1 MSYQT
6 ALAAAGA
13 VVIDTKYA
21 GSYQGTWGSIVEY
34 QGKKGLVTGSFGSCS
49 VCDAFQSEFDDYM
62 WGSVVIT
69 HDTQTDT
76 YSRDYG
82 DIQCTKEEYDAQQA
96 EYQQKLSD
104 FGKRYLH
111 VIQDK
116 WDVENQLKHL
126 YNSEDAWYADEQKEL
141 LDWALPLLS

>member
-1 MSYQT
+1 MGYQQ
-6 ALAAAGA
+6 ALTAAGA

-21 GSYQGTWGSIVEY
+21 GSYQGTWGSVVEY
-34 QGKKGLVTGSFGSCS
+34 NGKRGLVTGAFGSCS
-49 VCDAFQSEFDDYM
+49 VCDSFQAEFDDYM

-69 HDTQTDT
+69 YDTETDT

-82 DIQCTKEEYDAQQA
+82 DIQCTKEEFDAQQA

-111 VIQDK
+111 VIQEK
-116 WDVENQLKHL
+116 WDVENQLAHL
-126 YNSEDAWYADEQKEL
+126 SKDEDDWYDDENRQL
-141 LDWALPLLS
+141 LAWALPLLS